1 MKINELNDVIRAIRA
16 LSIDATNLA
25 KSGHPGM
32 PIGSAPLMATLFADH
47 LVSYPKQPTWINRDR
62 FVLSAGHA
70 SMLLYATLHL
80 AGYNVSI
87 DDLKS
92 FRQLGSI
99 TPGHPEVHMTPGV
112 DATTGPLGQG
122 IAQAVGMALAERTL
136 RSLYQREDL
145 FGHYTYVLSGDGC
158 LQEGISQEAISF
170 AAHQKLA
177 KLILFYDAND
187 VTLDG
192 PLHQSFSEDV
202 QARFVATGW
211 NVLVVKDGEDTEAI
225 SKAIK
230 KAKRQNEKPTMI
242 MIKTIIGRGSI
253 HQGTYKVHGN
263 PLGEQDGNSAKQSFG
278 WTHPPFEIPAS
289 IYETFQDAVLK
300 RGKKAF
306 RAWEK
311 TKQAWHQ
318 NQPDVAS
325 RFEASMEGVWLP
337 DTNQPFVEFPEGYND
352 ATRNSSLTIIQAL
365 ARAIPT
371 FVGGS
376 ADVAKSVM
384 TTLPDT
390 LDMSYTNPEGRNI
403 HFGIR
408 EFAMA
413 SIQNGMVLH
422 GGLRPFTGTFLAF
435 ADYMKPAI
443 RLAALSHVPSI
454 FVFSHDSVA
463 LGEDGPTHQP
473 IDQLAMLRAI
483 PNLRVYRPADAK
495 ETLGAWLAALA
506 ETSRPSVIV
515 LSRQKLPLLAA
526 SQPSLVRQGGYS
538 VSPSPIANAWTLVA
552 TGSEVSLALD
562 VQALLATRQLGVH
575 VVSMPSL
582 EAFLNLPKTTQM
594 SILQNPRD
602 KVVSLE
608 ALATFGW
615 SALASTTIGI
625 DTFGVSAPGSQAMAH
640 FGFEKHAL
648 TERLYTIITA
658 KEREV

>member
-1 MKINELNDVIRAIRA
+1 MNKNELTPIINAIRA

-47 LVSYPKQPTWINRDR
+47 MVTYPKQPTWFNRDR

-80 AGYNVSI
+80 AGYNLSI
-87 DDLKS
+87 DDIKA

-145 FGHYTYVLSGDGC
+145 FSHYTYVLSGDGC

-170 AAHQKLA
+170 AAHQHLS

-202 QARFVATGW
+202 KARFLATGW
-211 NVLVVKDGEDTEAI
+211 NVIVVNDGEDTDAI
-225 SKAIK
+225 TKAIK

-242 MIKTIIGRGSI
+242 MIQTIIGRGSI

-263 PLGEQDGNSAKQSFG
+263 PLGEQDGLTAKQSFG
-278 WTHPPFEIPAS
+278 WSHPPFEIPSS
-289 IYETFQDAVLK
+289 IYDSFQSAVLK
-300 RGKKAF
+300 RGKKAY

-311 TKQAWHQ
+311 NKQAWHYSHSDEAKRFDASLQ
-318 NQPDVAS
+318 GHWLDSTQPLVSFQA
-325 RFEASMEGVWLP
+325 
-337 DTNQPFVEFPEGYND
+337 GYHD
-352 ATRNSSLTIIQAL
+352 ATRNSSLAIIQAL
-365 ARAIPT
+365 AKTIPS

-390 LDMSYTNPEGRNI
+390 PDMSFEHPEGRNI

-483 PNLRVYRPADAK
+483 PNIRVYRPADGK
-495 ETLGAWLAALA
+495 ETLGAWLAALH
-506 ETSRPSVIV
+506 ETSRPSVLV
-515 LSRQKLPLLAA
+515 LSRQKLPLLAHSN
-526 SQPSLVRQGGYS
+526 SQLVRQGGYM
-538 VSPSPIANAWTLVA
+538 VSASTLANAWTVVA
-552 TGSEVSLALD
+552 TGSEVSLALE
-562 VQALLATRQLGVH
+562 VQALLAKRQCGIH

-582 EAFLNLPKTTQM
+582 EAFLSLPKNTQA
-594 SILQNPRD
+594 SILQNPRQ
-602 KVVSLE
+602 KVISLE
-608 ALATFGW
+608 ALSTFGW
-615 SALASTTIGI
+615 SVIAETTIGI
-625 DTFGVSAPGSQAMAH
+625 DSFGVSAPGEKAMAH
-640 FGFEKHAL
+640 FGFEKQAL
-648 TERLYTIITA
+648 SDRLFAILTA
-658 KEREV
+658 NPR

>member
-1 MKINELNDVIRAIRA
+1 MKNNELNLVIGAIRA

-32 PIGSAPLMATLFADH
+32 PIGSAPLMATLFANH
-47 LVSYPKQPTWINRDR
+47 MVTYPKQPTWINRDR

-80 AGYNVSI
+80 AGYNLSI
-87 DDLKS
+87 DDIKA

-136 RSLYQREDL
+136 RNLYKRDDL

-158 LQEGISQEAISF
+158 LQEGISQEAMSF
-170 AAHQKLA
+170 AAHQKLS

-202 QARFVATGW
+202 KARFLATGW
-211 NVLVVKDGEDTEAI
+211 NVMVVKDGEDTDAI
-225 SKAIK
+225 NKAIK

-242 MIKTIIGRGSI
+242 MIKTVIGRGSI
-253 HQGTYKVHGN
+253 NQGTYKVHGN
-263 PLGEQDGNSAKQSFG
+263 PLGEQDGLNAKQSFG
-278 WTHPPFEIPAS
+278 WNYPPFEIPTS
-289 IYETFQDAVLK
+289 IYESFQSAVLK
-300 RGKKAF
+300 RGKKAY

-311 TKQAWHQ
+311 TKQTWQ
-318 NQPDVAS
+318 NSQPEDAKRLDAS
-325 RFEASMEGVWLP
+325 LQGSWLP
-337 DTNQPFVEFPEGYND
+337 SSQPLVEFKEGYHD
-352 ATRNSSLTIIQAL
+352 ATRNSSLLIIQSL
-365 ARAIPT
+365 AKAIPA

-390 LDMSYTNPEGRNI
+390 PDMSFEHPEGRNI

-443 RLAALSHVPSI
+443 RLAALSHLPSI

-483 PNLRVYRPADAK
+483 PNIRVYRPADAK
-495 ETLGAWLAALA
+495 ETLGAWLAALQ

-515 LSRQKLPLLAA
+515 LSRQKLPLLGT
-526 SQPSLVRQGGYS
+526 SNNQLVRQGGYML
-538 VSPSPIANAWTLVA
+538 SPSNLANPWTVVA
-552 TGSEVSLALD
+552 TGSEVSLALE
-562 VQALLATRQLGVH
+562 VQANLAQRQIGIH

-582 EAFLNLPKTTQM
+582 EAFLSLPKNTQT
-594 SILQNPRD
+594 SILQNPRQ
-602 KVVSLE
+602 KVISLE
-608 ALATFGW
+608 ALSTFGW
-615 SALASTTIGI
+615 SVVAETTIGI
-625 DTFGVSAPGSQAMAH
+625 DTFGVSAPGPQAMAH
-640 FGFEKHAL
+640 FGFEQNAL
-648 TERLYTIITA
+648 TERLFAIITA
-658 KEREV
+658 NNR

>member
-1 MKINELNDVIRAIRA
+1 MKNDLKPVIAAIRA
-16 LSIDATNLA
+16 LSIDATNRA

-32 PIGSAPLMATLFADH
+32 PIGSAPLMATLFAEH
-47 LVSYPKQPTWINRDR
+47 MVTYPKQPQWINRDR

-80 AGYNVSI
+80 AGYHVSI
-87 DDLKS
+87 DDLKA

-122 IAQAVGMALAERTL
+122 IAQAVGMALAERTT
-136 RSLYQREDL
+136 RSLYGNDDL

-158 LQEGISQEAISF
+158 LQEGIAQEAISF
-170 AAHQKLA
+170 AAHQRLH

-202 QARFVATGW
+202 RKRFLATGW
-211 NVLVVKDGEDTEAI
+211 NVLTVDDGEDTEAI

-230 KAKRQNEKPTMI
+230 KAKRQTEKPTMI
-242 MIKTIIGRGSI
+242 MIKTTIGRGSV

-263 PLGEQDGNSAKQSFG
+263 PLGDQDGQTAKASYG
-278 WTHPPFEIPAS
+278 WHHPPFEIPQNVYD
-289 IYETFQDAVLK
+289 IFQNTVMK
-300 RGKKAF
+300 RGKKAY
-306 RAWEK
+306 RKWEK
-311 TKQAWHQ
+311 SFASWQAS
-318 NQPDVAS
+318 QPKIAHAFTQS
-325 RFEASMEGVWLP
+325 IQQQWRSFLP
-337 DTNQPFVEFPEGYND
+337 QPLVTFPETYAD
-352 ATRNSSLTIIQAL
+352 ATRNSSLTVIQAL
-365 ARAIPT
+365 AKAIPT
-371 FVGGS
+371 FLGGS

-390 LDMSYTNPEGRNI
+390 PDMSYTHPEGRNI

-413 SIQNGMVLH
+413 AIQNGIVLH

-443 RLAALSHVPSI
+443 RLAALSHLPSI

-473 IDQLAMLRAI
+473 IDQLAMLRSI
-483 PNLRVYRPADAK
+483 PNLRVYRPADAN
-495 ETLGAWLAALA
+495 ETLGAWLAALQ
-506 ETSRPSVIV
+506 ETSRPSVLV
-515 LSRQKLPLLAA
+515 LSRQKLPLLANSA
-526 SQPSLVRQGGYS
+526 VDKVTSGGYMLS
-538 VSPSPIANAWTLVA
+538 ESPLPNAWTIVA
-552 TGSEVSLALD
+552 TGSEVALAVE
-562 VQALLATRQLGVH
+562 VQTQLASQNVGVH

-582 EAFLNLPKTTQM
+582 EAFLQLPQATQQH
-594 SILQNPRD
+594 ILKNTREN
-602 KVVSLE
+602 VISLE

-615 SALASTTIGI
+615 ASVATHCIGI
-625 DTFGVSAPGSQAMAH
+625 DTFGVSAPGSVALAH
-640 FGFEKHAL
+640 FGFEKVAL
-648 TERLYTIITA
+648 SERILSIIRA
-658 KEREV
+658 RESA